1 MQNFQNRPVS
11 NGNGEASDVI
21 RFQLAMPVDELQVRT
36 AIAEHESDRHG
47 LWELVHCRSEKE
59 GRPEKIFQFAR
70 YRESV
75 SDGRFSSLLILCTL
89 VES

>member
-1 MQNFQNRPVS
+1 M
-11 NGNGEASDVI
+11 I

-36 AIAEHESDRHG
+36 AIAEHEGDRHG

-70 YRESV
+70 YRIIILIT
-75 SDGRFSSLLILCTL
+75 LLCYH
-89 VES
+89 SCFCM